1 MHQTGDADDDNEG
14 VQELVQA
21 LFKDSIVKLVLDAV
35 EKLDEDKD
43 EEKQGVFNALSL
55 LGVCTTII

>member
-1 MHQTGDADDDNEG
+1 MDQTGDADDDNEG

-21 LFKDSIVKLVLDAV
+21 LFKDSIIKLVLDAV

-55 LGVCTTII
+55 LGVYSRNL